1 MAMNMHRAFSHRM
14 ISPMVRHAI
23 SAGAYDVDN
32 NWVPGGVVA
41 TTVRGVITA
50 GNKFSQFEEGIALHA
65 EDGGARFSNYRN
77 LYIRNIYTLT
87 KEDKIEFRGAF
98 YNVLQESDEEVF
110 GFYSWILEKSEDW
123 IP

>member
-1 MAMNMHRAFSHRM
+1 MAMNMHRAFNHRM
-14 ISPMVRHAI
+14 ISPMVRYAI
-23 SAGAYDVDN
+23 SAGTYDADN
-32 NWVPGGVVA
+32 NWVPGGIVT

-87 KEDKIEFRGAF
+87 KEDKIGFRGTF

-123 IP
+123 TP